1 MSSSGQEGARGYVSQ
16 LVHCFVLE
24 QRAVESLHLLNLQFT
39 NCPDLWTRPVLL
51 APRLAHQQLATD
63 PGVQRLGESPVCGC
77 LLPASQTPRPRNRS
91 LLLAR
96 L

>member
-16 LVHCFVLE
+16 LAHCFVLE
-24 QRAVESLHLLNLQFT
+24 QMAAESLHLLNLQLT

-51 APRLAHQQLATD
+51 APRLAHHQLATG
-63 PGVQRLGESPVCGC
+63 PGVQRRESPVCGC
-77 LLPASQTPRPRNRS
+77 LLPASQTPRPQNRS
-91 LLLAR
+91 LLLAH